1 MQHAGVRGRLNWQ
14 TSRETASCDC
24 DAQAKRTVQL
34 NASFQAA
41 LLLLV
46 LYCDCASSLDLLPPR
61 PHSCPFLYQRNVLT
75 ATIAI
80 YKQTRA
86 RVRQCSPHRM
96 RRIYIQS
103 STYSHK
109 GNACYADALADPSH
123 LHTVIKGSKPATT
136 VYQCMLKPL
145 SGQH

>member
-1 MQHAGVRGRLNWQ
+1 MCDGYQCRMQHAGVRGRLNWQ

-96 RRIYIQS
+96 RRILACR
-103 STYSHK
+103 
-109 GNACYADALADPSH
+109 NACYADALADPSH

-136 VYQCMLKPL
+136 SACL